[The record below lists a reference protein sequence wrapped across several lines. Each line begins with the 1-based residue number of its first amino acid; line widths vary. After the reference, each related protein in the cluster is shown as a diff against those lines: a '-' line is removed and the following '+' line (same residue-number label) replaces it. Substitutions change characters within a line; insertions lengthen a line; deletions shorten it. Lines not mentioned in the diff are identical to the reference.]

1 MSSSRRNVVVDAL
14 EPRRLLT
21 DAGFGLNNLGEF
33 KINATDGDD
42 VVAIGVH
49 LTKFRVVLNGDT
61 HEFTR
66 SSIKSISIDLGDG
79 SDRLD
84 IGGGVGPIYCLGGLG
99 NDTING
105 GAGNDTITAG
115 GGRDS
120 VTGGAGDD
128 RLDGGPTADTVIGGD
143 GADRIYGSDANDYL
157 EGDAGVDRLFG
168 GLGNDSLVGG
178 SSNDKLYGD
187 DGDDTLAGGNQN
199 DSLTGGAGNDVVF
212 GNDGFDTLDGQSG
225 DDSLIGGAND
235 DSLIG
240 DTGIDSL
247 DGGAGNDTLAGG
259 AQGDSLFGSDGN
271 DSLDGGDQP
280 DTLRGG
286 NGNDTLL
293 GGSSNDDLFGGDGA
307 DVMNGNGG
315 ADHMYQRNDAATVVN
330 RTGDDAVL
338 KFVDQDVVWSDAE
351 IEQLDVGLTWLANR
365 TNNTKLLKRF
375 DGKDVAI
382 LRVADLGENILADNI
397 GDGRIRFADLAFED
411 SSPPDVTVV
420 HEMGHNWDEVT
431 ENPGIKAFFDLSAW
445 RHTSAGWTY
454 KNLDAVFASDYGR
467 TNPYEDFATS
477 FEVYYSKEKPASQWQ
492 AKWDY
497 MNDFY
502 NNMTT

>member
-1 MSSSRRNVVVDAL
+1 MSFVHPL
-14 EPRRLLT
+14 ESRRLLSV
-21 DAGFGLNNLGEF
+21 NLSPSGDLS
-33 KINATDGDD
+33 IVATSGDD
-42 VVAIGVH
+42 VVGLAVAGTTPS
-49 LTKFRVVLNGDT
+49 LRVNLNGSVSKFSPASVT
-61 HEFTR
+61 T
-66 SSIKSISIDLGDG
+66 ISIDLGDG
-79 SDRLD
+79 NDRLD
-84 IGGGVGPIYCLGGLG
+84 IGGGVGRIYCLGGLG

-120 VTGGAGDD
+120 VNGGVGDD

-168 GLGNDSLVGG
+168 GFGNDNLVGG

-199 DSLTGGAGNDVVF
+199 DSLTGGAGNDLIF
-212 GNDGFDTLDGQSG
+212 GNDGLDTLDGQSG
-225 DDSLIGGAND
+225 DDSLFGQGDA

-247 DGGAGNDTLAGG
+247 DGGGGNDTLLGG
-259 AQGDSLFGSDGN
+259 AQGDSLFGNDGD
-271 DSLDGGDQP
+271 DSLDGGDQA
-280 DTLRGG
+280 DTLRG
-286 NGNDTLL
+286 NKGNDTLL
-293 GGSSNDDLFGGDGA
+293 GGNSNDDLFGGSGA

-315 ADHMYQRNDAATVVN
+315 ADRMYQRNDSATVVN
-330 RTGDDAVL
+330 RTADDAVV

-351 IEQLDVGLTWLANR
+351 IEKVDVGLTWLANR
-365 TNNTKLLKRF
+365 TNNTKFLKRF

-397 GDGRIRFADLAFED
+397 GDGRIRFADLGFTD
-411 SSPPDVTVV
+411 DRPDATIV
-420 HEMGHNWDEVT
+420 HEMGHNWDTVE

-445 RHTSAGWTY
+445 RHTSAGWVY
-454 KNLDAVFASDYGR
+454 KNLDAVFASDYGK

-477 FEVYYSKEKPASQWQ
+477 FEVYYSQTKPASQWQ

-497 MNDFY
+497 MDGFY
-502 NNMTT
+502 NSMTTT